1 MDSERILQLQK
12 DFSFFHMI
20 TGLVFVLYVVIRC
33 VNGFDSVIYAGSSI
47 GVVLVLCIGDY
58 IVSKKDYMSRTY
70 VVLGIRILEIIVC
83 SVFAVFGTSTGF
95 VSQIACVCYA
105 ILIMEVAYIY
115 QSEFPK
121 MNRNAVF
128 YMQIPL
134 VISTLMAVAFNG
146 LTKAEKFELI
156 FWALLSIVISTHVS
170 YRIYKEVLGN
180 AVALRYQRRLTRE
193 AQKNNLLMLTN
204 QREMRLANEELL
216 AKKEELEEAYKKINQ
231 SNSEMMVQNMIQRY
245 ISTSLEL
252 DSLLA
257 MITESISEAMA
268 ITCCGILV
276 KQEDSENPWK
286 ICVYSIL
293 GKKATLEYQKQILD
307 KNFLSRFESIKEH
320 YIDNDMD
327 YERYPF
333 LQKANIG
340 SLLVYPLNQED
351 QMKGL
356 LIVEKNAKNFFG
368 KNIAF
373 FESVATQLIIA
384 LNNATLYKKMED
396 MAMKDGLTGIYN
408 RAYLNK
414 KIMEHRTE
422 IKDDQGNLVVILF
435 DIDNFKCI
443 NDRFGHLFGDTVI
456 QLCAITAKKL
466 AKEYG
471 GMAARYGGE
480 EFVILLKNKSNQE
493 LSEVVDKLHRR
504 ISSRE
509 LECEGEKITIHISG
523 GVATYPESCKEQKD
537 LLNHADWAMYYSKE
551 NGKGYTTFDS
561 QELRSKMKRNRL

>member
-1 MDSERILQLQK
+1 MDSKRILQLQK
-12 DFSFFHMI
+12 DFSYIHLI
-20 TGLVFVLYVVIRC
+20 TGLVFVLYFMIRG
-33 VNGFDSVIYAGSSI
+33 VKGYDNIIYTISSI
-47 GVVLVLCIGDY
+47 GIILVLALVDY
-58 IVSKKDYMSRTY
+58 LFSKYDYWSNMY
-70 VVLGIRILEIIVC
+70 FILGIRILQIMAC
-83 SVFAVFGTSTGF
+83 SVFAVFGTTKGM
-95 VSQIACVCYA
+95 VSQLACVCYG
-105 ILIMEVAYIY
+105 IFVMEISYIY
-115 QSEFPK
+115 QNEIPK
-121 MNRNAVF
+121 LNRNAVI

-134 VISTLMAVAFNG
+134 IIVTLIGIFNNKI
-146 LTKAEKFELI
+146 TSEEKLGLI
-156 FWALLSIVISTHVS
+156 FWAVISIVVSTHIS
-170 YRIYKEVLGN
+170 YRIYKEVLGS

-193 AQKNNLLMLTN
+193 AQNNNLLMLTN

-216 AKKEELEEAYKKINQ
+216 AKKEELEEAYKRINQ

-252 DSLLA
+252 DSLLP

-276 KQEDSENPWK
+276 RNEDSEQPWK

-293 GKKATLEYQKQILD
+293 GKKATAEYQAQILD
-307 KNFLSRFESIKEH
+307 KSFLSRFEYIKEH
-320 YIDNDMD
+320 YIDNNMD
-327 YERYPF
+327 FEQYPF
-333 LQKANIG
+333 LGKENVG
-340 SLLVYPLNQED
+340 SLLVFPLNND
-351 QMKGL
+351 DKMKGL
-356 LIVEKNAKNFFG
+356 LIVEKNEKNFFG

-373 FESVATQLIIA
+373 FDSVATQLIIA
-384 LNNATLYKKMED
+384 INNAKLYQKMED

-414 KIMEHRTE
+414 MIMAHRTE
-422 IKDDQGNLVVILF
+422 KDELENLVVILF

-493 LSEVVDKLHRR
+493 LYEIVEKLHRR
-504 ISSRE
+504 ISSNE
-509 LECEGEKITIHISG
+509 LEYEGEKITIHISG

-561 QELRSKMKRNRL
+561 QELRRKMKRSRM